1 MSLEKSNGSSID
13 GQWIIENETNER
25 FIGPSDNS
33 LNVGNQ
39 MNEEAKKI
47 EELLKQ
53 IDVPS
58 PPSDHSGNNS
68 TDEDSLNGDIENL
81 MNNLDSLFDSPITS
95 SQSDNNNELSNKID
109 SIEKELVE
117 IEKKLNIIYLESLG
131 SHFTTLVSEQY
142 PKIYADFLNYQKE
155 FKKAISD
162 KNYLTT
168 IDKYKKLLEQL
179 EIAKE
184 TLKVYELFY
193 SKFKEVQKEY
203 VKQQTIPKNNLNSQ
217 ISDSKNEI
225 ISSNAEK
232 IIGGLLQ
239 QFPDITSIDPNN
251 SNCLRN
257 VDGKYYLNITNN
269 YTTTLGIPI
278 SKEDFITLVDYFEI
292 HPERIRIKDFK
303 VSKQQE
309 TKMEESQEDLIRK
322 KQVINEIIIAMMN
335 NGEFP
340 KTNMDVDK
348 RMLDMRVAEEQLKRK
363 SIEELETILSVYNNA
378 GEKINLS
385 GLKK

>member
-95 SQSDNNNELSNKID
+95 SQSDNNNELSNKKD

-257 VDGKYYLNITNN
+257 VDGKYYLNVTNN

-278 SKEDFITLVDYFEI
+278 SKEDFITLVDYFET

-378 GEKINLS
+378 GEKINSS